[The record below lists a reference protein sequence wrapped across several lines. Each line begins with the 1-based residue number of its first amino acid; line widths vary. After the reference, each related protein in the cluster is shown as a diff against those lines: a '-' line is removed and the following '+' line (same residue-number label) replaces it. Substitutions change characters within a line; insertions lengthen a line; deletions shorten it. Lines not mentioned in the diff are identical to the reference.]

1 MFKSIEIEH
10 FRGISHAKIDGL
22 KEVNIFCG
30 KNNCGKSS
38 LLDAIFLISGLS
50 NPKLPININ
59 LLRNYLRFEPSDLA
73 LDFYT
78 LDTSRANAERALAYI
93 KKAAK
98 TPLYAFDCSGL
109 IIHWLRDILGCYL
122 NSGREVS

>member
-22 KEVNIFCG
+22 KEVNIFFG

-78 LDTSRANAERALAYI
+78 LDTSRPIRI
-93 KKAAK
+93 KASN
-98 TPLYAFDCSGL
+98 D
-109 IIHWLRDILGCYL
+109 
-122 NSGREVS
+122 EVRSL

>member
-22 KEVNIFCG
+22 KEVNIFFG

-78 LDTSRANAERALAYI
+78 LDTSRPIKIKASNDEVRGAYDFSVRISCQPYRLAW
-93 KKAAK
+93 K
-98 TPLYAFDCSGL
+98 
-109 IIHWLRDILGCYL
+109 
-122 NSGREVS
+122 RE